1 MALSGKPV
9 MNKNNSTDSIYA
21 HYRDEVSKF
30 VFDANVAGVFD
41 DMIQRSVP
49 GYTTVLAMI
58 KVFAEQYA
66 LAGSNCYDL
75 GCSLGAATLAI
86 RKGIDKPDCRIIA
99 VDNSPRML
107 DRCREVIEA
116 DSSDVP
122 VDLIEADIV
131 DIAIDNASVV
141 VLNYTLQFINP
152 TKRDELIGRIY
163 DGMLPGG
170 VLILSEKIKF
180 EDPSDEKFN
189 VDMHHHFKRL
199 HGYSD
204 LEISQ
209 KRKSLE
215 EVLVPDTLATH
226 KQRLKQAGFSKHHVW
241 FQCFN
246 FVSIAAFKEQ

>member
-1 MALSGKPV
+1 
-9 MNKNNSTDSIYA
+9 MNKRDTTDSIYA

-30 VFDANVAGVFD
+30 VFDANVVGVFD

-49 GYTTVLAMI
+49 GYTTVLAMV

-66 LAGSNCYDL
+66 LASSNCYDL
-75 GCSLGAATLAI
+75 GCSLGAATLAM
-86 RKGIDKPDCRIIA
+86 RKGINKPNCKIIA
-99 VDNSPRML
+99 VDNSAEML
-107 DRCREVIEA
+107 GRCREVIEA
-116 DSSDVP
+116 DSSNVP
-122 VDLIEADIV
+122 VKLTEGDIV
-131 DIAIDNASVV
+131 NVLIDNASVV

-152 TKRDELIGRIY
+152 TKRDDLIGRIY
-163 DGMLPGG
+163 DGLLPGG

-180 EDPSDEKFN
+180 EDPASEKFN

-215 EVLVPDTLATH
+215 DVLVPDSINAH

-246 FVSIAAFKEQ
+246 FVSIAAFKE